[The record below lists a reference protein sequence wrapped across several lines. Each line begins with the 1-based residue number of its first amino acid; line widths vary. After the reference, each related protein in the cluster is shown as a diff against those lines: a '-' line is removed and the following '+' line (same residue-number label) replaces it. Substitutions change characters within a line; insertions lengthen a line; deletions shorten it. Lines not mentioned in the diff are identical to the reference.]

1 MVQHYFNAILL
12 RSGSVTPDEL
22 PVIIPY
28 PTSSMGCNLMVIRAH
43 IGKARLILMNT
54 HLETKKWNSSER
66 MKQLKLCF
74 HYMLYEDPSESSI
87 IFGGDLNLRDSELH
101 EIGGIPSDI
110 RDLWV
115 TTGCKQDFKYTWDL
129 MQNTN
134 LTFPS
139 SHPHRFRFDRLYFR
153 ASSLIHIKP
162 SAFNFAGTEKV
173 AGTQSFP
180 SDHWGI
186 SVKFLIPVS
195 NNIPTN
201 YLVLC

>member
-74 HYMLYEDPSESSI
+74 QYMLYEDPSESSI

-115 TTGCKQDFKYTWDL
+115 TTGCKQDFKYTWDMTL
-129 MQNTN
+129 NTN
-134 LTFPS
+134 YSFPHS
-139 SHPHRFRFDRLYFR
+139 FTPKFRFDRLHFR
-153 ASSLIHIKP
+153 SSTLLRIKP
-162 SAFNFAGTEKV
+162 VQFSFVGTAKV
-173 AGTQSFP
+173 PRTSSFP

-186 SVKFLIPVS
+186 TASFWILVS
-195 NNIPTN
+195 KN
-201 YLVLC
+201 